1 MRHNGFSWTSI
12 IHDETIDLSDKHAI
26 ISPDNNVPDNNVPDN
41 NTPNNNTP
49 FMDDV
54 PFETFTRCTKL
65 ALRQNKIQTLCELPQ
80 SLINTLQHYDLYDNN
95 IITATFTNAWLDSNL
110 QILDISYNK
119 ITSINLSHIAHSL
132 RELYLIGNQINN
144 LDSCNVS
151 CLTNLTILE
160 LGDNNITSVGHGIHA
175 LVNLRELYIGSNS
188 LDENSI
194 TALGT
199 LPALELLHLQGNMIT
214 SLKQLGYNNKLQH
227 LYVGANPL
235 ITLRGIEMMHTLVTI
250 DAQKTLIEYI
260 DDDILNVGNF
270 PKLEELDLSMC
281 RIWNKNEVAILRGF
295 VDASDTIKLI
305 NISFNVV
312 ETQCTV
318 ADCDGVLKI
327 NKYVAICAAGNMG
340 V

>member
-1 MRHNGFSWTSI
+1 
-12 IHDETIDLSDKHAI
+12 
-26 ISPDNNVPDNNVPDN
+26 
-41 NTPNNNTP
+41 
-49 FMDDV
+49 
-54 PFETFTRCTKL
+54 
-65 ALRQNKIQTLCELPQ
+65 
-80 SLINTLQHYDLYDNN
+80 
-95 IITATFTNAWLDSNL
+95 
-110 QILDISYNK
+110 
-119 ITSINLSHIAHSL
+119 
-132 RELYLIGNQINN
+132 
-144 LDSCNVS
+144 
-151 CLTNLTILE
+151 
-160 LGDNNITSVGHGIHA
+160 
-175 LVNLRELYIGSNS
+175 
-188 LDENSI
+188 
-194 TALGT
+194 
-199 LPALELLHLQGNMIT
+199 
-214 SLKQLGYNNKLQH
+214 
-227 LYVGANPL
+227 
-235 ITLRGIEMMHTLVTI
+235 MMHTLVTI